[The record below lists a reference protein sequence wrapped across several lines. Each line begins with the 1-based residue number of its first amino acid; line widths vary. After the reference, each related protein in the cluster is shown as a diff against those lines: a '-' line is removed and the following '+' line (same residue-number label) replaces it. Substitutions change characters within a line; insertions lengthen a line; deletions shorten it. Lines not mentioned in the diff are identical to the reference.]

1 MGIEELVDKD
11 LGKIKEQLEYPL
23 ITVSQALRCHTGN
36 YRVKG
41 MITSLTKVFKM
52 ISNVEFY
59 CPHCNAT
66 KNIKLVEPVFNIKPQ
81 KCTTCNKS
89 LDVVNYEYIN
99 AVCVELQDREA
110 VNDLE
115 RLSVYVFDNYTKNI
129 RVGENTTIKGKIK
142 IHETGKYKK
151 LFSCLHA
158 ESIQYEKGDIVSL
171 SKQDI
176 DAIKRLA
183 TKHGSNIIN
192 ELVRMFDDSIIGYE
206 NVKEGLLYSAV
217 NSDADSVTVNSDF
230 NYQRQRIHCLEV
242 GEKGLAKSRLLRS
255 AVRLIPRS
263 RFESGT
269 GSSGKS
275 LTAIVEKE
283 DENHTLRLGAIPLA
297 RNAICAINEFG
308 RTTFEDQAH
317 FLDIMEEGFTTINK
331 YGINATIIAPTTII
345 ASANPFGNSDWN
357 DDNKIDLNEI
367 PALKPI
373 LDRYDLIFIFRKS
386 KDEKAIRKY
395 AYQKANTLS
404 NKIPNYTEYLVKH
417 LEYAKRFKPT
427 INDEANN
434 MLTEFFIEVSVRG
447 FGSNRVYETLCRL
460 IKAVARLKLKEVA
473 DEEDARQVMSFYNVM
488 LQNFEMAVNVST
500 SPKVVTYN
508 EFMNILKNTSVGM
521 TTSELHKTATENNEQ
536 IKSYLGKV
544 PSTRTNKK
552 LRNVIHEI
560 ENSSNIKRVGSNPI
574 VLQFLS
580 DQSDLR
586 DHVNRT
592 DENNKTDNTT
602 NNDPVT
608 INIVQ
613 VS

>member
-1 MGIEELVDKD
+1 
-11 LGKIKEQLEYPL
+11 
-23 ITVSQALRCHTGN
+23 
-36 YRVKG
+36 
-41 MITSLTKVFKM
+41 
-52 ISNVEFY
+52 
-59 CPHCNAT
+59 
-66 KNIKLVEPVFNIKPQ
+66 
-81 KCTTCNKS
+81 
-89 LDVVNYEYIN
+89 
-99 AVCVELQDREA
+99 
-110 VNDLE
+110 
-115 RLSVYVFDNYTKNI
+115 
-129 RVGENTTIKGKIK
+129 
-142 IHETGKYKK
+142 
-151 LFSCLHA
+151 
-158 ESIQYEKGDIVSL
+158 
-171 SKQDI
+171 
-176 DAIKRLA
+176 
-183 TKHGSNIIN
+183 
-192 ELVRMFDDSIIGYE
+192 
-206 NVKEGLLYSAV
+206 
-217 NSDADSVTVNSDF
+217 
-230 NYQRQRIHCLEV
+230 
-242 GEKGLAKSRLLRS
+242 
-255 AVRLIPRS
+255 
-263 RFESGT
+263 
-269 GSSGKS
+269 
-275 LTAIVEKE
+275 
-283 DENHTLRLGAIPLA
+283 
-297 RNAICAINEFG
+297 
-308 RTTFEDQAH
+308 
-317 FLDIMEEGFTTINK
+317 
-331 YGINATIIAPTTII
+331 
-345 ASANPFGNSDWN
+345 
-357 DDNKIDLNEI
+357 
-367 PALKPI
+367 
-373 LDRYDLIFIFRKS
+373 
-386 KDEKAIRKY
+386 
-395 AYQKANTLS
+395 
-404 NKIPNYTEYLVKH
+404 
-417 LEYAKRFKPT
+417 
-427 INDEANN
+427 